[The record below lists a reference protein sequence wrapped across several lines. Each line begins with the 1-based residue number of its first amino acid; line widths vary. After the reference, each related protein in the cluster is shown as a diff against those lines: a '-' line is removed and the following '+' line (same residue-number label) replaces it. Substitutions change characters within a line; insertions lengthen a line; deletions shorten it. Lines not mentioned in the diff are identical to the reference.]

1 MTLSLFKFDH
11 FTATLILCETKFM
24 ANSNVPKIL
33 ILTILKVLNFDFSK
47 FEHHSSPKF
56 TKNSK
61 FRVSKNAK
69 NDIFGLY
76 DFTKIEFHVK
86 SEWR

>member
-47 FEHHSSPKF
+47 FVQLSSTKPKF
-56 TKNSK
+56 K
-61 FRVSKNAK
+61 VSQIAK
-69 NDIFGLY
+69 NDIFGPFEFAKLY
-76 DFTKIEFHVK
+76 FT
-86 SEWR
+86 